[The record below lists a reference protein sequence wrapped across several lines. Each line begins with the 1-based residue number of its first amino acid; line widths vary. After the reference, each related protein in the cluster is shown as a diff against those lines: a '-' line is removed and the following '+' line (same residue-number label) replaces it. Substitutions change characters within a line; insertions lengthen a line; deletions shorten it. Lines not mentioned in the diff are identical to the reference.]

1 MNVER
6 MEEMKNKTNVNTQ
19 IDGHIQPRKCSY
31 CKSMLEDGDDHNIRT
46 CTKVLGKGKSP
57 YAEYSEGKFKL
68 LYVKGISSQETE
80 KQYSTFTYRQK
91 ENDVETPQL

>member
-31 CKSMLEDGDDHNIRT
+31 CKSILEDCDDDNIRT
-46 CTKVLGKGKSP
+46 CTKILSKSKSP
-57 YAEYSEGKFKL
+57 NTEYSKGKFKL
-68 LYVKGISSQETE
+68 LYVKEHSSQEV
-80 KQYSTFTYRQK
+80 
-91 ENDVETPQL
+91 EN